1 MEEITLQE
9 IEQHNISQLP
19 EDVDIV
25 YPENKLDPEADAAQN
40 ERLDLSYAGLEIDI
54 ADISNLKG
62 EAFTLA
68 RRNGF
73 GTSDSSVLLGVNPYK
88 TVAELIKEKA
98 SPEISDKEK
107 AIAQQVAVRKGN
119 DLEPLII
126 EKFKQ
131 QFQAWICKP
140 IDMYQ
145 AVQYPYLK
153 FNFDGVSGK
162 PNAYY
167 PVEIKVVTTRGEKHY
182 NPEKAMYIEGL
193 GFLPLQT
200 NVTDRNISIES
211 KATHYGIPPYYY
223 TQLQQEILGCG
234 SQHGYLCV
242 LFERTWTMYVFHID
256 RDEKVINA
264 IKTEGYKAWE
274 KVVALRKEK
283 GYGERLGRI

>member
-1 MEEITLQE
+1 MEQITMQE
-9 IEQHNISQLP
+9 IEQHNISSLP
-19 EDVDIV
+19 DDVDIV
-25 YPENKLDPEADAAQN
+25 YPENKLDPAADEAQN

-62 EAFTLA
+62 QDFTLA

-88 TVAELIKEKA
+88 TVSELIKEKT
-98 SPEISDKEK
+98 SPEISEEEK

-126 EKFKQ
+126 EKFRQ
-131 QFQAWICKP
+131 QFKSWICKP
-140 IDMYQ
+140 IDMYES
-145 AVQYPYLK
+145 VEFPYLK

-167 PVEIKVVTTRGEKHY
+167 PVEIKVVTYRGEKHY
-182 NPEKAMYIEGL
+182 NPEKAMYIEDV
-193 GFLPLQT
+193 GFRPLQP
-200 NVTDRNISIES
+200 NVTMNNLSIES

-234 SQHGYLCV
+234 SAHGYLCV
-242 LFERTWTMYVFHID
+242 LFERTWKLYVFHID

-264 IKTEGYKAWE
+264 IKTEGYKAWN
-274 KVVALRKEK
+274 KVLELRKEK
-283 GYGERLGRI
+283 GYGERLGRF